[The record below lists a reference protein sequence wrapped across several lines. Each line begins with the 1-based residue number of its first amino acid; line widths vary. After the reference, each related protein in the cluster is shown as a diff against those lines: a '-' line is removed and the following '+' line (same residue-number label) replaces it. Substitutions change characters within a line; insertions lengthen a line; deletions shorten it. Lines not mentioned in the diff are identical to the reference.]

1 MIAAVKTATT
11 ACRFTVDDLARMNPQ
26 PLDDTRYE
34 IIDGELHVSTQP
46 HPRHQRT
53 SFLFGFRLES
63 WGLSAGRGLVL
74 TAPGVV
80 FAPDEAVAP
89 DVVWF
94 ESEES
99 YQRACGT
106 DDKLHAA
113 DLVVEVLSPGRQNE
127 RRDRELKLEVYSRWA
142 VKEYWLA
149 DWRVR
154 SVLVYRPGARGL
166 ELAEALGADGT
177 LTSPLLPG
185 FAVPLR
191 ELFPAD

>member
-1 MIAAVKTATT
+1 VRTASTT
-11 ACRFTVDDLARMNPQ
+11 YRFTVDDLARMDPQ
-26 PLDDTRYE
+26 PQDDTRYE

-46 HPRHQRT
+46 NPPHQRT
-53 SFLFGFRLES
+53 ASRFNYRLEAWS
-63 WGLSAGRGLVL
+63 EAAGHGVTLV
-74 TAPGVV
+74 APGVI
-80 FAPDEAVAP
+80 FAPDDAVAP

-94 ESEES
+94 ESEEA
-99 YQRACGT
+99 YQRALGP
-106 DDKLHAA
+106 DRKLHAA
-113 DLVVEVLSPGRQNE
+113 DLVVEILSPGRENE
-127 RRDRELKLEVYSRWA
+127 RRDRELKLDVYSRWA

-166 ELAEALGADGT
+166 EVAEALGADDT

-191 ELFPAD
+191 ELFPPAG